1 MKKTNMKK
9 STTNM
14 GIMFSLALLFYGSMA
29 VHAQTAASDGKTLI
43 SINVGQMTV
52 VPLVTTA
59 MYGTNVTYL
68 PIHFNAYHSLN
79 KHIALSGLALFRMEK
94 DYDFLTQEIGFSVGP
109 CFTSNYL
116 KGFFADCKLGV
127 AFAFGHDYQY
137 NDYTRSDLVIQPEF
151 GYFLTV
157 ASRFTMTF
165 GLGCQSL
172 LKLREV
178 PRREDTGWDWD
189 NSGKMSHYFLPVLN
203 ISLGIKL

>member
-1 MKKTNMKK
+1 MKK
-9 STTNM
+9 SL
-14 GIMFSLALLFYGSMA
+14 FFAVLCSLWSMA
-29 VHAQTAASDGKTLI
+29 AQAQTAAADGKTLI
-43 SINVGQMTV
+43 SINLGQMTV

-59 MYGTNVTYL
+59 MYGANVTYL
-68 PIHFNAYHSLN
+68 PIHFNAYRSLN
-79 KHIALSGLALFRMEK
+79 KNIALSGMAMFRMER
-94 DYDFLTQEIGFSVGP
+94 DYDFLTQEIGFAVGP

-116 KGFFADCKLGV
+116 KGFFADFKAGI

-137 NDYTRSDLVIQPEF
+137 NDYTRSDFVIQPEV

-157 ASRFTMTF
+157 AGRFTMSF

-189 NSGKMSHYFLPVLN
+189 NSGKMSHYCLPVLN
-203 ISLGIKL
+203 VSLGVKL